1 VPDRRPTLRTAQRAL
16 GDALIVRI
24 DPRTVDLQVTGKLPL
39 VRRARAR
46 IEALPAPL
54 PATLVDVALRAVAR
68 THPFVLT
75 AADYPAAWPLDGT
88 AKVAR
93 LVDLVA
99 HLDDPR
105 SSRWWTDHCELLG
118 AGETLRLGGTLVT
131 DRDGLGRH
139 LDGYLLPLITS
150 MSRDGYRED
159 LGAEHGIVHV
169 GADGSLHKANKGNH
183 RFALARILGLTDV
196 PVRIQCVHETWWG
209 SVTGSG
215 AGRGGTTARG
225 GRSLRARLGLVR
237 DALRGVEDAH
247 TR

>member
-1 VPDRRPTLRTAQRAL
+1 MSDRRPTLRTAQRTL
-16 GDALIVRI
+16 GAALIVRI

-46 IEALPAPL
+46 IETLPAPL
-54 PATLVDVALRAVAR
+54 PTALIDVTLRAVAR
-68 THPFVLT
+68 RHPFVLA
-75 AADYPAAWPLDGT
+75 AADYPAAWSLDET

-93 LVDLVA
+93 IVDLVA
-99 HLDDPR
+99 HLEDPR

-118 AGETLRLGGTLVT
+118 AGETIRLGGTLVT

-169 GADGSLHKANKGNH
+169 GADGTLHKANKGNH
-183 RFALARILGLTDV
+183 RFALARVLGLTGV
-196 PVRIQCVHETWWG
+196 PVQIQCVHETWWAT
-209 SVTGSG
+209 VTGSG
-215 AGRGGTTARG
+215 TGRGDTTATRG
-225 GRSLRARLGLVR
+225 PSMGARLERVR